1 MEFDRPT
8 PKYGVVKPTSKYG
21 ADKPA
26 PKGKTGKKRYPTYGA
41 DKPTPKY
48 KPTCSACKKRR
59 LNLEENQEEEQVG
72 EGEVELSD
80 WSDEHQETQD
90 DDLQVQ
96 LWKDALNTWLREHA
110 FHEEEEEEAQEEELA
125 QEEEAQEEEPEE
137 QEEDVQVEMED
148 DEETLSMPGEDFSHF
163 AEEQEE
169 EHDKI
174 FFDDPFS
181 SAAEE
186 VFEAAEEVFEEP

>member
-26 PKGKTGKKRYPTYGA
+26 PKGKTGKKRYPTSGA

-72 EGEVELSD
+72 EGEVELSN
-80 WSDEHQETQD
+80 WSDECEETPEEALERWD
-90 DDLQVQ
+90 DSMNSWCVAQ
-96 LWKDALNTWLREHA
+96 
-110 FHEEEEEEAQEEELA
+110 EEEAQEEAWLMA

-137 QEEDVQVEMED
+137 QEEYVRVELED

-186 VFEAAEEVFEEP
+186 ASRQQKRSSRSLNI